1 MWELWLYLCGMYFKA
16 SGRTNPVTKKYD
28 SYYRLVESYRNETGR
43 ICHRTILNVGFLD
56 DELTPEQL
64 NLIARTLTD
73 MYQRKQSIFPQNDPL
88 ISKWVAELWG
98 KIVGGKRL
106 DLTAYDPNN
115 RMVNA
120 DTLNHSNVREMGAEW
135 MCYNTWQQLDL
146 DKVLIDNGFSDH
158 DVRLAQ
164 TQVISRAVNPA
175 SELAT
180 ARWIHENSA
189 VMELT
194 GYDPEKMNKDRLYKS
209 ALKLSSVKE
218 KLEHHLSQK
227 TNELFDIQDKIML
240 YDLTNTYFEGE
251 RRNSTLAKYG
261 RSKEKRSDCKLV
273 VLALVVNI
281 FGFIKHSSVHEGN
294 FSDCKDIEKV
304 INSLDYATG
313 TNKPVV
319 VLDAGIATKE
329 NLAII
334 RSKGYHYLCV
344 SRTKL
349 KNYVFDP
356 SRLVVYLETQSK
368 KEVVL
373 KKILN
378 PEYTDYCLE
387 ITSEMKAKKEQGMKT
402 QFETRYE
409 DELNKIKASL
419 TKKGGVKLAD
429 KVNQRIG
436 RAKQKYPSA
445 QGRYDIQLSYD
456 EKNKTVTEL
465 VWTRIDK
472 KDKDSTDNLGKY
484 FVRTSMDM
492 KDEVV
497 VWNVYNTIR
506 EIESTFRTL
515 KTDLDLRP
523 IYHKKDESTIA
534 HLNLGLLAY
543 WLVNTIRRQ
552 LKRSD
557 INHSWTEIVRIGNT
571 QKVITTTGY
580 NKAGKEIVVRKC
592 SEPDTKLKALQI
604 ALKIKHRP
612 FTKLKSVVHKP
623 KLKNPERSTIRE
635 LPSD

>member
-1 MWELWLYLCGMYFKA
+1 MYFKA

-56 DELTPEQL
+56 DDLTSEQL
-64 NLIARTLTD
+64 NVIARTLTD
-73 MYQRKQSIFPQNDPL
+73 MYQRKQSIFPQTDPL
-88 ISKWVAELWG
+88 ISKWVTELWG

-106 DLTAYDPNN
+106 DLTAYDLNN

-120 DTLNHSNVREMGAEW
+120 DTLKHSNVREMGAEW

-146 DKVLIDNGFSDH
+146 NKVLIDNGFSEH
-158 DVRLAQ
+158 DVQLAQ

-209 ALKLSSVKE
+209 ALKLSGVKE

-251 RRNSTLAKYG
+251 KRNSTLAKYG

-281 FGFIKHSSVHEGN
+281 YGFIKHSSVHEGN

-304 INSLDYATG
+304 IDSLDYATG

-356 SRLVVYLETQSK
+356 SRLVVYLETKSK

-409 DELNKIKASL
+409 DELNKIRASL
-419 TKKGGVKLAD
+419 TKKGGVKLAE

-456 EKNKTVTEL
+456 EKDKTVTEL
-465 VWTRIDK
+465 VWTRIEK

-635 LPSD
+635 LPSG

>member
-1 MWELWLYLCGMYFKA
+1 MYFKV
-16 SGRTNPVTKKYD
+16 SGRTNPGTKKYD

-73 MYQRKQSIFPQNDPL
+73 MYQHKQSIFPQTDPI
-88 ISKWVAELWG
+88 ISKWVTELWG

-115 RMVNA
+115 RMVHA
-120 DTLNHSNVREMGAEW
+120 DTLTHNNVREMGAEW
-135 MCYNTWQQLDL
+135 MCYNTWQKLDL
-146 DKVLIDNGFSDH
+146 DKVLRDNGFSEH
-158 DVRLAQ
+158 EIQLAQ
-164 TQVISRAVNPA
+164 TQVISRAVYPA

-180 ARWIHENSA
+180 TSWIHENSA

-209 ALKLSSVKE
+209 ALKLSSVKD
-218 KLEHHLSQK
+218 KLEQHLSQK
-227 TNELFDIQDKIML
+227 TNELFDIQDKIIL

-251 RRNSTLAKYG
+251 KRNSSLAKYG

-281 FGFIKHSSVHEGN
+281 YGFIKHSSVHEGN
-294 FSDCKDIEKV
+294 FSDCKDIEKL
-304 INSLDYATG
+304 IASLDYATG
-313 TNKPVV
+313 SNKPVV

-329 NLAII
+329 NLGII

-349 KNYVFDP
+349 KNYVFDQ
-356 SRLVVYLETQSK
+356 SRLVVYLETKSK
-368 KEVVL
+368 KEVIL
-373 KKILN
+373 KKILSSDH
-378 PEYTDYCLE
+378 TDYCLE
-387 ITSEMKAKKEQGMKT
+387 ITSEMKANKEQGMKT

-409 DELNKIKASL
+409 EELNKIKASL

-456 EKNKTVTEL
+456 EKNVTVTEL
-465 VWTRIDK
+465 VWTRIEK
-472 KDKDSTDNLGKY
+472 KDTDATDNLGKY

-492 KDEVV
+492 KDEVI

-534 HLNLGLLAY
+534 HLNLGLLSY

-552 LKRSD
+552 LKGSG
-557 INHSWTEIVRIGNT
+557 INHCWTEIVRIGNT

-580 NKAGKEIVVRKC
+580 NKAGKEITVRKC
-592 SEPDTKLKALQI
+592 SEPDAKLKVLQT

-623 KLKNPERSTIRE
+623 KLKNLESPIIRR
-635 LPSD
+635 LPSG

>member
-1 MWELWLYLCGMYFKA
+1 MSELWLYLCGMYFKA
-16 SGRTNPVTKKYD
+16 SGRTNPGTKKYD

-43 ICHRTILNVGFLD
+43 ICHRTVLNVGFLD

-73 MYQRKQSIFPQNDPL
+73 MYQQKQSIFPQTDPL

-106 DLTAYDPNN
+106 DLTAYDPNS
-115 RMVNA
+115 RLVNA
-120 DTLNHSNVREMGAEW
+120 DTLSHSNVREMGAEW

-146 DKVLIDNGFSDH
+146 DKVLIDNGFSEH
-158 DVRLAQ
+158 EVQLAQ

-180 ARWIHENSA
+180 ARWIQENSA

-209 ALKLSSVKE
+209 ASKLSSVKE

-356 SRLVVYLETQSK
+356 SRLVVYLETKSK

-472 KDKDSTDNLGKY
+472 KDKDATDNLGKY

-506 EIESTFRTL
+506 ELESTFRTL

-552 LKRSD
+552 LKRSG

-612 FTKLKSVVHKP
+612 FSKLKSVVHKP
-623 KLKNPERSTIRE
+623 KLKNPQRPTIRE
-635 LPSD
+635 IPSG

>member
-1 MWELWLYLCGMYFKA
+1 
-16 SGRTNPVTKKYD
+16 
-28 SYYRLVESYRNETGR
+28 
-43 ICHRTILNVGFLD
+43 VGFLD

-64 NLIARTLTD
+64 NVIARTLTD
-73 MYQRKQSIFPQNDPL
+73 MYQRKQSIFTQIDPL
-88 ISKWVAELWG
+88 ISKWIAELWG

-120 DTLNHSNVREMGAEW
+120 DTLNHSNVREIGAEW

-146 DKVLIDNGFSDH
+146 DKVLIDNGFSEH
-158 DVRLAQ
+158 EVQLAQ

-180 ARWIHENSA
+180 AKWIHENSA
-189 VMELT
+189 IMELT

-218 KLEHHLSQK
+218 KLEHHLSKK

-251 RRNSTLAKYG
+251 KRNSTLAKYG

-281 FGFIKHSSVHEGN
+281 YGFIKHSSVHEGN

-304 INSLDYATG
+304 IASLDYATG
-313 TNKPVV
+313 TSKPVV

-356 SRLVVYLETQSK
+356 SRLVVYLETKSK

-456 EKNKTVTEL
+456 EKNKNVTEL
-465 VWTRIDK
+465 VWTRIEK
-472 KDKDSTDNLGKY
+472 KDKDATDNLGKY

-492 KDEVV
+492 KDEVI

-552 LKRSD
+552 LKRSN

-612 FTKLKSVVHKP
+612 FTKLKSVVHKA

-635 LPSD
+635 LPSG

>member
-1 MWELWLYLCGMYFKA
+1 MSELWLYLCGMYFKA
-16 SGRTNPVTKKYD
+16 SGRTNPGTKKYD

-73 MYQRKQSIFPQNDPL
+73 MYQQKQSIFPQTDPL

-106 DLTAYDPNN
+106 DLTAYDPNS
-115 RMVNA
+115 RLVNA
-120 DTLNHSNVREMGAEW
+120 DTLSHSNVREMGAEW

-146 DKVLIDNGFSDH
+146 DKVLIDNGFSEYE
-158 DVRLAQ
+158 VQLAQ

-180 ARWIHENSA
+180 ARWIQENSA

-251 RRNSTLAKYG
+251 KRNSTLAKYG

-304 INSLDYATG
+304 IDSLDYATG

-334 RSKGYHYLCV
+334 RNKGYHYLCV

-356 SRLVVYLETQSK
+356 SRLVVYLETKSK

-436 RAKQKYPSA
+436 RAKQKYPSV

-465 VWTRIDK
+465 VWTRIEK
-472 KDKDSTDNLGKY
+472 KDKDATDNLGKY

-552 LKRSD
+552 LKRSG

-612 FTKLKSVVHKP
+612 FSKLKSVVHKP
-623 KLKNPERSTIRE
+623 KLKNPQRSTIRE
-635 LPSD
+635 LPSG